1 MAIDARS
8 LGGRPGN
15 AKEDSVAAGQKRLL
29 TGLRATT
36 YLDLFSFRKR
46 PDFKAVNVQITD
58 TNETRK
64 ILTVTL
70 DKGEVDAEYKTLV
83 GEFAKQVS
91 LPGFRPGKAP
101 VAMVEK
107 RFAKELKEEF
117 KGRVVSKAYRQGLE
131 ESKLDVISI
140 VDVEEGEFAPGLSAA
155 VKVTI
160 DVRPEIKLPDYVG
173 IPTEVAST
181 EPTAAE
187 IDQVI
192 EGLRAERAD
201 FKVAERPAAKGDYV
215 RFGYTGT
222 LEGKSLTEI
231 VGDKGIYAAAPQT
244 WEEVEGANEG
254 LLPGVSQQLAGLKA
268 GDKKDVTV
276 TFPAD
281 FAAVPA
287 LAGKAVVYAIEVQ
300 EVRERALP
308 PLDEKFFKDNQVDS
322 LEALKA
328 QIKTSLAMRKDHENR
343 ANQRRQITDALIA
356 QANFPVPESLIAS
369 ERDGVLRQFIE
380 ENMRRGVPQEEFE
393 KNKKELF
400 DSASKAALSRVKV
413 QLVLAKIAEAEKL
426 KVDEKDINNWLMR
439 EAMRSGQKPD
449 KLVKELGK
457 DREQFRAIQQQ
468 ILFDKALD
476 FLVSKATVKPAA
488 ATK

>member
-1 MAIDARS
+1 MRFGTWRLEFARAE
-8 LGGRPGN
+8 R
-15 AKEDSVAAGQKRLL
+15 GQKQLL
-29 TGLRATT
+29 TGLHATT
-36 YLDLFSFRKR
+36 YLDLFSFRKA
-46 PDFKAVNVQITD
+46 PTFKAVNVQTTD

-64 ILTVTL
+64 ILTITL
-70 DKGEVDAEYKTLV
+70 DQGEVDAEYKTLV
-83 GEFAKQVS
+83 GEFAKQAS
-91 LPGFRPGKAP
+91 IPGFRPGKAP
-101 VAMVEK
+101 VAMIEK

-140 VDVEEGEFAPGLSAA
+140 VDVEEGEVAPGQAAA
-155 VKVTI
+155 VKVTVDI
-160 DVRPEIKLPDYVG
+160 RPEIKLPEYIG
-173 IPTEVAST
+173 ISTEVAST
-181 EPTAAE
+181 EPTEEE
-187 IDQVI
+187 IEKVI
-192 EGLRAERAD
+192 EGLRSERAD

-222 LEGKSLTEI
+222 LDGKPLTDV
-231 VGDKGIYAAAPQT
+231 VGDKAIYAAAPQT

-254 LLPGVSQQLAGLKA
+254 LLPGVSTQLAGVQK

-308 PLDEKFFKDNQVDS
+308 PLDEKFFKENQVDS
-322 LEALKA
+322 LDALKA
-328 QIKTSLAMRKDHENR
+328 QIKASLTGRKEYENK
-343 ANQRRQITDALIA
+343 ANQRRQITDTLIA

-400 DSASKAALSRVKV
+400 DSASKAAVSRVKV
-413 QLVLAKIAEAEKL
+413 QLMLAKIAETEKL
-426 KVDEKDINNWLMR
+426 TVDDKDFNTWLMR

-449 KLVKELGK
+449 QLVKQLGK
-457 DREQFRAIQQQ
+457 DREQVRAIQQQ
-468 ILFDKALD
+468 ILFDKSLD